1 MSLSD
6 LEVIENA
13 MQNSLNYDQ
22 YIEHYKEQVELKPTN
37 EEEEM
42 ILHYTKLNATRMDR
56 LNRTTTI
63 PEEIASKMKA
73 ISNQYKWVI
82 LTEAWCGDA
91 AQCLPVLNKLQELN
105 ENIEMNLLLRDS
117 NLEVMDR
124 YLTNGGRSIPKMIV
138 IDKTKNEIVG
148 TWGPRPK
155 GATKLLEDYRAKHG
169 VIDDPIK
176 KDLQVWYNKDK
187 GIGVMEDVLEL
198 HTSF

>member
-6 LEVIENA
+6 LEVIENS
-13 MQNSLNYDQ
+13 MQNSLNYNQ
-22 YIEHYKEQVELKPTN
+22 YIEHYKEQLELNPTN

-42 ILHYTKLNATRMDR
+42 MLHYTKLNATRMDR
-56 LNRTTTI
+56 LDRTTKI
-63 PEEIASKMKA
+63 PEEIASKIKA
-73 ISNQYKWVI
+73 IDKNYQWIV

-105 ENIEMNLLLRDS
+105 ENIEMKLLLRDS

-124 YLTNGGRSIPKMIV
+124 YLTNGGRSIPKMVV

-187 GIGVMEDVLEL
+187 GQGVMEDVLEL
-198 HTSF
+198 HNSL